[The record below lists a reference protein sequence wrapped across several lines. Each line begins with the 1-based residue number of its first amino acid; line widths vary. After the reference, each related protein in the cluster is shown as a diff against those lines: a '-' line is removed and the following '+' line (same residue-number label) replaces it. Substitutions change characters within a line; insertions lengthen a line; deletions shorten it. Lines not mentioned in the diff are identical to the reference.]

1 MKRMKLFDE
10 IYTAERI
17 CKTDET
23 VTGHIGSGTV
33 FKFVDVQ
40 NLSLFELLDGA
51 EWDAPEDD
59 ELEQFKKRQAASE
72 KAILSLM
79 DMSLMGGI

>member
-17 CKTDET
+17 CHKEGT
-23 VTGHIGSGTV
+23 VTGHVGSGTV
-33 FKFVDVQ
+33 FKFVNVK
-40 NLSLFELLDGA
+40 NLSLFEMLDGA
-51 EWDAPEDD
+51 EWDSPEDD
-59 ELEQFKKRQAASE
+59 ELEQFKQRQAASE

>member
-17 CKTDET
+17 CQKEGT
-23 VTGHIGSGTV
+23 VTGHVGSGIV
-33 FKFVDVQ
+33 FKFVNVK
-40 NLSLFELLDGA
+40 NLSLFEILDGA

-59 ELEQFKKRQAASE
+59 DLEHFKKRQAASE
-72 KAILSLM
+72 KAILSIL

>member
-17 CKTDET
+17 CQTEET
-23 VTGHIGSGTV
+23 VTGHIGSATV
-33 FKFVDVQ
+33 FEFKDVK
-40 NLSLFELLDGA
+40 NLNLFQLLDDA
-51 EWDAPEDD
+51 EWDSSETNQI
-59 ELEQFKKRQAASE
+59 EQLKNRQEVSE
-72 KAILSLM
+72 KAILSIM